1 MRLCNAT
8 HTNKHSRLNAFRD
21 VDRVS
26 YGQHKN
32 IHRCYRVEM
41 CFQRQLHLQASAKR
55 EQECKIERSF
65 VAIARMLPTTT
76 MDRLRGK
83 NKLSLKF
90 ENLETG
96 WNGNLEHTVCCK

>member
-1 MRLCNAT
+1 
-8 HTNKHSRLNAFRD
+8 
-21 VDRVS
+21 
-26 YGQHKN
+26 
-32 IHRCYRVEM
+32 M
-41 CFQRQLHLQASAKR
+41 CFQRLLHLQASAKR